1 MVVVGSDSAVIK
13 EVATAS
19 ESILSAR
26 RAVAE
31 IGFNETLGSLNVY
44 FGTDLHKRWI
54 KETYGAWWARQPHD
68 APSGLRDEIRP
79 LWRSLDRSLERER
92 AASLRAADLF
102 GLARATVLRCQ
113 VERLLGAPVLE
124 AAGDAAFISAFMSFQ
139 DRIEDATA
147 KAAVLPRT
155 LSLPL
160 VLWPV
165 ARMRRKLTRRLA
177 AAIACAERGAD
188 PATLGSWLRAA
199 ATLPGELARR
209 PSAQVAELAIGLL
222 FASHKNPSI
231 GAAQTLCALLEL
243 GDTHPTVRTRGGVW
257 SARRAEGCTAT
268 LAGPRPCLIGKQ
280 AGRVAGRRG
289 AGGLPHDPALRARD
303 APALRARHRGGA
315 DRRRAGRLRAR
326 WSLLGG
332 ARRDHRFGTRGSAPV
347 DRGVGRRRRRLP
359 SVAARVWRGGRAGI
373 AAQRVRVHHLQPG
386 AAHVSWRAAGVAHDG
401 AARGALPHKGR
412 GARRPVAA
420 RLVRARDAGAARAGG
435 GDPVC
440 EVKFLCVTCEY

>member
-1 MVVVGSDSAVIK
+1 MVVVGPDSAVIK
-13 EVATAS
+13 EVATTS
-19 ESILSAR
+19 ESP
-26 RAVAE
+26 VGAE
-31 IGFNETLGSLNVY
+31 GGGGNWLQRDAGALGSLNVY

-155 LSLPL
+155 LSLPR

-188 PATLGSWLRAA
+188 PATLGSWLRTA

-231 GAAQTLCALLEL
+231 GAAQTLCALLARRHSPDRA
-243 GDTHPTVRTRGGVW
+243 GGTRGGVW

-268 LAGPRPCLIGKQ
+268 LAE
-280 AGRVAGRRG
+280 GR
-289 AGGLPHDPALRARD
+289 
-303 APALRARHRGGA
+303 
-315 DRRRAGRLRAR
+315 
-326 WSLLGG
+326 
-332 ARRDHRFGTRGSAPV
+332 APV
-347 DRGVGRRRRRLP
+347 
-359 SVAARVWRGGRAGI
+359 
-373 AAQRVRVHHLQPG
+373 
-386 AAHVSWRAAGVAHDG
+386 
-401 AARGALPHKGR
+401 
-412 GARRPVAA
+412 
-420 RLVRARDAGAARAGG
+420 
-435 GDPVC
+435 
-440 EVKFLCVTCEY
+440 

>member
-1 MVVVGSDSAVIK
+1 MRQRWPRLP
-13 EVATAS
+13 S
-19 ESILSAR
+19 ESGWKAHGGR
-26 RAVAE
+26 RIRQRSHQGSRDGIRVDPVGAE
-31 IGFNETLGSLNVY
+31 GGGGIGFNETLGSLNVY

-243 GDTHPTVRTRGGVW
+243 GDTHPTVRAAHAEAFGAPGG
-257 SARRAEGCTAT
+257 R
-268 LAGPRPCLIGKQ
+268 
-280 AGRVAGRRG
+280 
-289 AGGLPHDPALRARD
+289 RD
-303 APALRARHRGGA
+303 APPPSQ
-315 DRRRAGRLRAR
+315 GR
-326 WSLLGG
+326 
-332 ARRDHRFGTRGSAPV
+332 APV
-347 DRGVGRRRRRLP
+347 
-359 SVAARVWRGGRAGI
+359 
-373 AAQRVRVHHLQPG
+373 
-386 AAHVSWRAAGVAHDG
+386 
-401 AARGALPHKGR
+401 
-412 GARRPVAA
+412 
-420 RLVRARDAGAARAGG
+420 
-435 GDPVC
+435 
-440 EVKFLCVTCEY
+440 